1 MSSSNKRKRCSS
13 FVLSPFCK
21 TIFVVC
27 VFFVIFVI
35 CQLENVS
42 KSLIVFLFGRRS
54 THAHTHMSETRKE
67 AEAEAEE
74 SSSSVGG
81 WGFSLPSIELP
92 TDLSSLTD
100 TLSSAVRE
108 LETKAD
114 EAYSQMKGITDEAMK
129 NTLEQAEMMAEEEE
143 KEKNKDKYES
153 RDDTRQEIEEE
164 KELEEEEKRR
174 REEKATK
181 QKEEAKK
188 KLNAAKEQKKRKEE
202 EEKKKKKNDKK
213 ASPVVDT
220 KKKPAVVVPLSST
233 SQSNNNNNSS
243 SSSSSAAT
251 ATAAAATATAV
262 DKDTNVEG
270 TAATAELLREFEA
283 LKAKHLEQSKELE
296 MTKQA
301 LASREETLK
310 RKNEADAELKRQDAS
325 EALKLE
331 QEMKDRVAQ
340 AERKVLAL
348 TKERDT
354 LKKSFEKNRAV
365 SDLVKEKD
373 KIIDEVMKE
382 GEVLSKK
389 QSEMEGTIKKLKAT
403 IREKDEE
410 MEERNNEF
418 VRVQENLKVA
428 EMNNRELTTDLEEKN
443 QYFSDKLAE
452 ARRETADFSITNSGK
467 AKLEQE
473 LSEAKEREFNLVEL
487 KKDLEHTLKRNTL
500 QYERQEERLK
510 RDLIEVEE
518 RCRIAEEKLEEM
530 TRKMPESTRPLLK
543 QIESNEKLM
552 DEKTN
557 EWREV
562 EAVLFARIEQAESAI
577 EEEKTLKLEAIEMC
591 EKIKADLKAYKA
603 KVVQKDEEIRK
614 IKDEY
619 GEMKTQHEEESEAQ
633 KAVLQN
639 IAEKEAK
646 REEREKEIK
655 EQMKQLRNL
664 LAEERAKVEKIDRTL
679 NEERDRFE
687 ESVKSLEE
695 KLRQANTK
703 LAELRGHGGGSGSNG
718 DGIAGNGEGGSTTA
732 KSQQSNSKGGPSMW
746 TVPTTLDALS
756 SFGEGSSLQVQQ
768 ILENAHRQLQARTE
782 QLELANT
789 KIKRLEATR
798 DALSEE
804 LTAYLL
810 SEDESYFQS
819 HGQTSLKD
827 LADAQLREEFTETE
841 KRYNVVLE
849 LLGEKDEEIEDLKDN
864 IASLKDLVNN
874 LSLQNAD
881 A

>member
-1 MSSSNKRKRCSS
+1 MCIRDSN
-13 FVLSPFCK
+13 
-21 TIFVVC
+21 
-27 VFFVIFVI
+27 
-35 CQLENVS
+35 
-42 KSLIVFLFGRRS
+42 
-54 THAHTHMSETRKE
+54 A
-67 AEAEAEE
+67 
-74 SSSSVGG
+74 
-81 WGFSLPSIELP
+81 
-92 TDLSSLTD
+92 
-100 TLSSAVRE
+100 
-108 LETKAD
+108 
-114 EAYSQMKGITDEAMK
+114 
-129 NTLEQAEMMAEEEE
+129 
-143 KEKNKDKYES
+143 
-153 RDDTRQEIEEE
+153 
-164 KELEEEEKRR
+164 
-174 REEKATK
+174 
-181 QKEEAKK
+181 
-188 KLNAAKEQKKRKEE
+188 
-202 EEKKKKKNDKK
+202 
-213 ASPVVDT
+213 
-220 KKKPAVVVPLSST
+220 ST
-233 SQSNNNNNSS
+233 SNS
-243 SSSSSAAT
+243 T
-251 ATAAAATATAV
+251 KGTTIATAAATTKTTPTTPTKIAAV
-262 DKDTNVEG
+262 EKGANDDESND
-270 TAATAELLREFEA
+270 ATAELLRELET

-296 MTKQA
+296 TAKQA
-301 LASREETLK
+301 LASREETLQ
-310 RKNEADAELKRQDAS
+310 RKNEADAELKRQDES

-354 LKKSFEKNRAV
+354 LKKSLEKNRAV
-365 SDLVKEKD
+365 SDVVKEKD

-403 IREKDEE
+403 LREKDEE
-410 MEERNNEF
+410 LEERNNEI

-428 EMNNRELTTDLEEKN
+428 EMNIRELTTDLEEKN

-452 ARRETADFSITNSGK
+452 ARRETADLSITNSGK

-487 KKDLEHTLKRNTL
+487 KKDLEHTLKRNTV

-518 RCRIAEEKLEEM
+518 RCRIAEEKLEEL

-562 EAVLFARIEQAESAI
+562 EAVLFARIEQAESAT
-577 EEEKTLKLEAIEMC
+577 EEEKALKLEAMEKC
-591 EKIKADLKAYKA
+591 EKINADLKSHKMKIA
-603 KVVQKDEEIRK
+603 QKDEEIRK
-614 IKDEY
+614 IQDECE
-619 GEMKTQHEEESEAQ
+619 EMKTEREEEKEAQ
-633 KAVLQN
+633 KSVLQN

-655 EQMKQLRNL
+655 DQMKQLRNL

-695 KLRQANTK
+695 KLRQANIK
-703 LAELRGHGGGSGSNG
+703 LAELRGHGGGGTGG
-718 DGIAGNGEGGSTTA
+718 DGIAPSGERVSTSAQSQKTNG
-732 KSQQSNSKGGPSMW
+732 KGGPSMW
-746 TVPTTLDALS
+746 TVPITFDSLS
-756 SFGEGSSLQVQQ
+756 SFGEGASLQVQQ
-768 ILENAHRQLQARTE
+768 ILENAQRQLQARTE

-789 KIKRLEATR
+789 RIKRLEATR

-827 LADAQLREEFTETE
+827 LADAQLREEFTEIE

-864 IASLKDLVNN
+864 VVSLKELVNN
-874 LSLQNAD
+874 LSLQNAES

>member
-1 MSSSNKRKRCSS
+1 MSSSSKMEKEFAKNAIKFQQKR
-13 FVLSPFCK
+13 
-21 TIFVVC
+21 TC
-27 VFFVIFVI
+27 VRTRV
-35 CQLENVS
+35 
-42 KSLIVFLFGRRS
+42 
-54 THAHTHMSETRKE
+54 THMSETRKE

-114 EAYSQMKGITDEAMK
+114 EAYSQMKGMTDEAMK

-143 KEKNKDKYES
+143 KEKNKGKCES
-153 RDDTRQEIEEE
+153 RGDTRQEIEEE
-164 KELEEEEKRR
+164 KEAEEEEEKRR
-174 REEKATK
+174 REEKAMK

-202 EEKKKKKNDKK
+202 EEEKAAAEAAAVKEEKKKKKKNDKK

-220 KKKPAVVVPLSST
+220 KKKPAVVVPSSST

-251 ATAAAATATAV
+251 ATAAAAAATTTAV

-270 TAATAELLREFEA
+270 TAATAELLREFET

-452 ARRETADFSITNSGK
+452 ARRETADLSITNSGK

-591 EKIKADLKAYKA
+591 EKIKADLKAYKT

-695 KLRQANTK
+695 KLRQANAK

-881 A
+881 DA

>member
-1 MSSSNKRKRCSS
+1 
-13 FVLSPFCK
+13 
-21 TIFVVC
+21 
-27 VFFVIFVI
+27 
-35 CQLENVS
+35 
-42 KSLIVFLFGRRS
+42 
-54 THAHTHMSETRKE
+54 
-67 AEAEAEE
+67 
-74 SSSSVGG
+74 
-81 WGFSLPSIELP
+81 
-92 TDLSSLTD
+92 
-100 TLSSAVRE
+100 
-108 LETKAD
+108 
-114 EAYSQMKGITDEAMK
+114 
-129 NTLEQAEMMAEEEE
+129 
-143 KEKNKDKYES
+143 
-153 RDDTRQEIEEE
+153 
-164 KELEEEEKRR
+164 
-174 REEKATK
+174 
-181 QKEEAKK
+181 
-188 KLNAAKEQKKRKEE
+188 
-202 EEKKKKKNDKK
+202 
-213 ASPVVDT
+213 
-220 KKKPAVVVPLSST
+220 
-233 SQSNNNNNSS
+233 
-243 SSSSSAAT
+243 
-251 ATAAAATATAV
+251 
-262 DKDTNVEG
+262 
-270 TAATAELLREFEA
+270 

-296 MTKQA
+296 TTKQA
-301 LASREETLK
+301 LAAREETLQ
-310 RKNEADAELKRQDAS
+310 RKNEADAELKRQDVN

-354 LKKSFEKNRAV
+354 LKKSLEKNRAV

-403 IREKDEE
+403 LREKDEE
-410 MEERNNEF
+410 MKERNNEL

-452 ARRETADFSITNSGK
+452 ARRETADLSITNSGK

-473 LSEAKEREFNLVEL
+473 LSEAKEREFNLIEL
-487 KKDLEHTLKRNTL
+487 KKDLEHTLKRNTV

-518 RCRIAEEKLEEM
+518 RCRIAEENLEEM

-562 EAVLFARIEQAESAI
+562 EAVLFARIEQAESAT
-577 EEEKTLKLEAIEMC
+577 EEERALKLEAMEKC
-591 EKIKADLKAYKA
+591 EKINADLKSHKMKIA
-603 KVVQKDEEIRK
+603 QKDEEIRK
-614 IKDEY
+614 IRDECE
-619 GEMKTQHEEESEAQ
+619 EMKTQREEDNQAQ
-633 KAVLQN
+633 KAVMQN

-646 REEREKEIK
+646 REEREQEIK
-655 EQMKQLRNL
+655 DQMKQLRNL

-687 ESVKSLEE
+687 ETVKSLEE

-703 LAELRGHGGGSGSNG
+703 LAELRGHGGSGSG
-718 DGIAGNGEGGSTTA
+718 DGIAGNGEGGSGAA
-732 KSQQSNSKGGPSMW
+732 KSQQSNGKGGPSMW
-746 TVPTTLDALS
+746 TAPITLDSLS

-768 ILENAHRQLQARTE
+768 ILENAERQLQARTE
-782 QLELANT
+782 QLEIANT
-789 KIKRLEATR
+789 RIKRLEATR

-804 LTAYLL
+804 LTSYLL

-827 LADAQLREEFTETE
+827 LADAQLREEFKEIE

-864 IASLKDLVNN
+864 VASLKDLVNN
-874 LSLQNAD
+874 LSLQNA
-881 A
+881 AAESA